1 MAKGKKILLST
12 LQVTLITLFVKF
24 LGMIKQSVLA
34 ASCGATME
42 TDAFFIAT
50 GTMVNLSTIIFS
62 AISISLLTIHTNVL
76 IKDGRKKSNE
86 LINAV
91 LKFFIPVSFGLTMMV
106 YFGSPIVAR
115 ILAPAY
121 QGEELR
127 LLSEYIQAMSISFV
141 LWCYFLTINVVLETD
156 KQFVQGKGQGFFQN
170 VFLIFGAIVLYPKYG
185 MKVLVYAFLLSGLA
199 QCILVTWCARNRF
212 KLVIAKKNT
221 NKYVYDLIKV
231 AFPLLL
237 GNAMYEVNSIVDGQV
252 ATSLGAGGASILNYG
267 ATINDMV
274 VGVIV
279 TSVSTVLFSHFSTW
293 IAKNE
298 IREVETNLKRVLE
311 VLSLLI
317 FPIMVMCIVSG
328 DQIVEIL
335 YGRGNFGKK
344 EIQMTYGVVAA
355 YAVGFVFQA
364 ARSNLVKVY
373 YAFQDSK
380 TPKIN
385 GLLAIV
391 LNITLSITL
400 SKFIGVVG
408 VALATSVS
416 MLFVTALL
424 LRGVKKYLSSF
435 TIKKSCKELLKGAIA
450 ACITAVVAFA
460 LKSYLST
467 GLIVSFLIISSVVV
481 GMYIVLLFLFK
492 SDNAEWIGKSVY
504 QKFKRG

>member
-1 MAKGKKILLST
+1 MDKGKKILLST
-12 LQVTLITLFVKF
+12 LQVTLITLFIKF
-24 LGMIKQSVLA
+24 LGLVKQSVLA

-76 IKDGRKKSNE
+76 INDGRNESNE

-91 LKFFIPVSFGLTMMV
+91 LKVFIPVAFGLTIIV

-115 ILAPAY
+115 VLAPAY
-121 QGEELR
+121 QGEELK
-127 LLSEYIQAMSISFV
+127 LLSEYIKTMSSSFV

-156 KQFVQGKGQGFFQN
+156 KQFIQGKCQGFFQN
-170 VFLIFGAIVLYPKYG
+170 IFLIFGAIFIYPRYG
-185 MKVLVYAFLLSGLA
+185 MKVLVYVFLLSGLA
-199 QCILVTWCARNRF
+199 QCILITWCARNRF
-212 KLVIAKKNT
+212 KLVIPRRNT
-221 NKYVYDLIKV
+221 NKYVYHLIKI

-237 GNAMYEVNSIVDGQV
+237 GNAMYEVNTIVDGQV

-298 IREVETNLKRVLE
+298 IREVEINLKRVLE
-311 VLSLLI
+311 ILSLLL
-317 FPIMVMCIVSG
+317 FPIMVMCIVTG
-328 DQIVEIL
+328 DQIVEIF
-335 YGRGNFGKK
+335 YGRGSFGEK
-344 EIQMTYGVVAA
+344 EIWMTYGVVAG

-380 TPKIN
+380 TPMIN
-385 GLLAIV
+385 GLLAIA
-391 LNITLSITL
+391 LNVMLSITL
-400 SKFIGVVG
+400 SKFIGVAG
-408 VALATSVS
+408 IALATSIS

-424 LRGVKKYLSSF
+424 FAGVKKYLPSF
-435 TIKKSCKELLKGAIA
+435 TLRKSYKELFKGAMA
-450 ACITAVVAFA
+450 ACITAIVAYV
-460 LKSYLST
+460 LKSILST
-467 GLIVSFLIISSVVV
+467 GLIATLLIIGSFVV
-481 GMYIVLLFLFK
+481 GLYVILLFLFK
-492 SDNAEWIGKSVY
+492 SDTIEWVRKGIY
-504 QKFKRG
+504 QKIKGA

>member
-1 MAKGKKILLST
+1 
-12 LQVTLITLFVKF
+12 
-24 LGMIKQSVLA
+24 
-34 ASCGATME
+34 
-42 TDAFFIAT
+42 
-50 GTMVNLSTIIFS
+50 
-62 AISISLLTIHTNVL
+62 
-76 IKDGRKKSNE
+76 
-86 LINAV
+86 
-91 LKFFIPVSFGLTMMV
+91 
-106 YFGSPIVAR
+106 
-115 ILAPAY
+115 
-121 QGEELR
+121 
-127 LLSEYIQAMSISFV
+127 
-141 LWCYFLTINVVLETD
+141 
-156 KQFVQGKGQGFFQN
+156 
-170 VFLIFGAIVLYPKYG
+170 
-185 MKVLVYAFLLSGLA
+185 
-199 QCILVTWCARNRF
+199 
-212 KLVIAKKNT
+212 
-221 NKYVYDLIKV
+221 
-231 AFPLLL
+231 
-237 GNAMYEVNSIVDGQV
+237 
-252 ATSLGAGGASILNYG
+252 
-267 ATINDMV
+267 
-274 VGVIV
+274 
-279 TSVSTVLFSHFSTW
+279 
-293 IAKNE
+293 
-298 IREVETNLKRVLE
+298 
-311 VLSLLI
+311 
-317 FPIMVMCIVSG
+317 MCIVSG

-380 TPKIN
+380 TPMIN